1 MYLILEK
8 KSSSHENEFLR
19 KIKRRKLD
27 SDSGGNDSDSDLD
40 LLRPIL
46 KKRKDQPIIELT
58 ELQKLAKEKNVLLP
72 NTGILL
78 SLLLA
83 INNLV

>member
-1 MYLILEK
+1 LYLILEK